1 MLSTNI
7 THTHVYPVQYM
18 GPNVEQ
24 QFGINILELNPKHFA
39 VVMYVY
45 IADTIERPTVLDCI
59 SIDKSRSIE
68 LGTDE
73 CIGPSVEQQ
82 LIMHIYIYI
91 YIYICMYIEAYS
103 QCLSGR

>member
-91 YIYICMYIEAYS
+91 CMYIEAYS